1 MELITMELI
10 TMELITM
17 ELMIIELE
25 LVTIEIMV
33 LVQKQWNWYKGMQV
47 AHPIIAPTIDTK
59 GSEKGPIIE
68 LNWIDTKGSEK
79 GPIMVTMTMTND
91 SGKWQ
96 MTMTVTMT
104 KMAKGQFLEWP
115 FGMAIGIFVNV

>member
-1 MELITMELI
+1 
-10 TMELITM
+10 
-17 ELMIIELE
+17 
-25 LVTIEIMV
+25 MV
-33 LVQKQWNWYKGMQV
+33 LVQNKGMQV
-47 AHPIIAPTIDTK
+47 AHPIIAPT
-59 GSEKGPIIE
+59 
-68 LNWIDTKGSEK
+68 IDTKGSEK

-104 KMAKGQFLEWP
+104 KMAKGPFLEWP